1 MNGDESP
8 KRPDQAVLR
17 TQLTELNVRS
27 RWYVAQLWQVPL
39 AFIAATAIPLA
50 QLATKENGGV
60 TLTLGLIGASM
71 VGFSVFFHLLGVR
84 ADAKRAVEDLKEI
97 EKDVLWAIAKGNH
110 FRKAAHNSPE
120 YYYHFLPKTLNLSG
134 KTVMKKVR
142 KAFGKLTTMELVH
155 EHATGGNMTYE
166 LTTEGLRLAF
176 ELKDLTKQ

>member
-8 KRPDQAVLR
+8 KHPDQAVLR

-39 AFIAATAIPLA
+39 AFVAATAIPLA

-97 EKDVLWAIAKGNH
+97 EKELGLTVTAEWTRCDYIPFFLLVGGLTLAYLLAGLWLLCPLAK
-110 FRKAAHNSPE
+110 P
-120 YYYHFLPKTLNLSG
+120 
-134 KTVMKKVR
+134 
-142 KAFGKLTTMELVH
+142 
-155 EHATGGNMTYE
+155 
-166 LTTEGLRLAF
+166 
-176 ELKDLTKQ
+176 